1 VRAQARQAGGD
12 LLLAAAPAARP
23 DRVRRD
29 LTDRDYEIIRP
40 VRRPARP
47 HRHDG
52 SGGSGRG
59 QRTGTSPILGRRSFP
74 LVSALNRA
82 LAVNRMAC
90 RRS

>member
-12 LLLAAAPAARP
+12 LLLAAPPAARP

-29 LTDRDYEIIRP
+29 LIDRDYEIIRRIAGRP
-40 VRRPARP
+40 DRTAIRLRRQR
-47 HRHDG
+47 RD
-52 SGGSGRG
+52 

-74 LVSALNRA
+74 LVSTLNRA
-82 LAVNRMAC
+82 LAVNRMVC